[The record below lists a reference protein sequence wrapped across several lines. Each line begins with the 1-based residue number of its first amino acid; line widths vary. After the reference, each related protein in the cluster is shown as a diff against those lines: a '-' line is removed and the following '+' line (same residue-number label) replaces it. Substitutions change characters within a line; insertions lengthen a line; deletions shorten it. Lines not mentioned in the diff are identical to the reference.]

1 MCIRDRIRL
10 VNGEGGVFQ
19 VYNTDSSRNLNS
31 ILESSM
37 NTLNYTSIGMNSPS
51 LSLIDIAQ
59 TSWFAGRLS
68 PGDTTSSTFKIHNPT
83 NKTLT
88 IEIFPENLKLIK
100 TSTYDGKTEPLL
112 QDSYHN
118 KSKTYRPNYIG
129 LSNHMLPN
137 STVIES
143 MEGIPKDSS
152 LLVLNANFSFENFMN
167 QTNTMYADDLK
178 ISSLYLYDWKDKDK
192 NSDIS
197 SDELSLVNR
206 GGSWGTVQELRLSL
220 IHI

>member
-1 MCIRDRIRL
+1 
-10 VNGEGGVFQ
+10 
-19 VYNTDSSRNLNS
+19 
-31 ILESSM
+31 M
-37 NTLNYTSIGMNSPS
+37 NNLNYTSIGMNTPS
-51 LSLIDIAQ
+51 ISLNEIPQ
-59 TSWFAGRLS
+59 TSWFAGRLN
-68 PGDTTSSTFKIHNPT
+68 PGDTVYNTFKINNPT

-100 TSTYDGKTEPLL
+100 TLTYDGKTEPLL

-118 KSKTYRPNYIG
+118 KSKTYRPNYIAFSNLT
-129 LSNHMLPN
+129 LSD
-137 STVIES
+137 STITKSSEN
-143 MEGIPKDSS
+143 IPEDSS

-178 ISSLYLYDWKDKDK
+178 ISSLYLYDWKDKDE

-206 GGSWGTVQELRLSL
+206 GGSWGTVQELRITCLLYTSPSPRD
-220 IHI
+220 

>member
-1 MCIRDRIRL
+1 
-10 VNGEGGVFQ
+10 
-19 VYNTDSSRNLNS
+19 
-31 ILESSM
+31 
-37 NTLNYTSIGMNSPS
+37 MNSTSFS
-51 LSLIDIAQ
+51 LTDIPQ
-59 TSWFAGRLS
+59 TSWFAGRLN

-88 IEIFPENLKLIK
+88 IEIFPENLKLIE
-100 TSTYDGKTEPLL
+100 TLTYNGKTEPLL

-129 LSNHMLPN
+129 LSNITLSD
-137 STVIES
+137 STTMES
-143 MEGIPKDSS
+143 MKHIPEDSS

-178 ISSLYLYDWKDKDK
+178 ISSLYLYDWKDKDE

-206 GGSWGTVQELRLSL
+206 GGSWGTVQELRITNPNEQFENEPVIGIYPVPERYSFWGGS
-220 IHI
+220 IKQNSTSYDYT